1 MVSTTILLTASV
13 SSDTSVVAGVVVSLL
28 VILVAA
34 TWFLRAWRRRV
45 AANSGGA
52 EGEAEFAT
60 FDERPIED
68 VERTFAEVVAKG
80 MIRTEAATA
89 EDRARARIPA
99 HAGPVFRTLA
109 GRYRAIELSEVGVKF
124 VLHDGAVADDSLGG
138 WRIRAEPDE
147 VDVRLAPQSG
157 LDIHTLHASADKST
171 GDVILDATW
180 SPRTSIAVA
189 RHSTFLHFIVRAAL
203 GDRA

>member
-68 VERTFAEVVAKG
+68 
-80 MIRTEAATA
+80 ATA